1 MASNASTT
9 LAPNPAVSVNI
20 ADIVENID
28 VFFVLTMAMV
38 IFFMQCGFAFLEAG
52 SVRSKNT
59 TNILMKNFLD
69 AFVSGIAYWS
79 VGYPFAFGKGNVF
92 IGHRYFF
99 SESLPPSQY
108 HLWFF
113 HFVFAATA
121 ATIVSGAMAERCEF
135 IAYLVY
141 SFVITGIVYPIVTHW
156 TWSSEGWLS
165 QGNGVDSSYQDF
177 AGSGVVHLL
186 GGTAA
191 LVGAAILKPRLGRF
205 DETTSKPNTIPG
217 HSVPL
222 GALGGFILV
231 FGFFAFNGGS
241 QASISQP
248 GDGAAIAEAIMNT
261 VLAGSFAAFS
271 ALIAFKVGFCC
282 TYKCKPQGMLRRPWS
297 LLRTIN
303 AALTGM
309 VAICAGCNVLYPWG
323 AAVVGAVAGLLYLG
337 ASYVVLYLK
346 IDDPLDA
353 VAVHGVGG
361 FWGLVAQPLLKME
374 TGIVFLGTRKSFL
387 DLAWNMIGAV
397 AIIAWTAVICV
408 VMFLI
413 LRVTGVLRVSKEY
426 EIKGMDIPKHGEPA
440 YPNASYGDGWPK
452 ENSESQN
459 GESIAFTNKI
469 GMQECIV
476 TEPKDDGVDNE
487 NFRRDSESDVTKF

>member
-217 HSVPL
+217 HSVP
-222 GALGGFILV
+222 
-231 FGFFAFNGGS
+231 
-241 QASISQP
+241 
-248 GDGAAIAEAIMNT
+248 
-261 VLAGSFAAFS
+261 
-271 ALIAFKVGFCC
+271 
-282 TYKCKPQGMLRRPWS
+282 YKCKPQGMLRRPWS